1 MTTHPPT
8 GPGTVDSLRP
18 QPVPVAP
25 GRLPV
30 LGHAVPLFREPLA
43 FLRSLAQVG
52 PVVRLDLGPLP
63 MLLVT
68 DAELTRQVLRDG
80 RTFDKGGALFDKVR
94 ELTGDSLLTS
104 RHATH
109 HRQRRL
115 MQPAF
120 SRAAV
125 RDYAPVMNEMID
137 AVLADW
143 TDGSVIDVAGATH
156 NITARGVARIMFA
169 ADVAG
174 PAAQRVIDSLSVYL
188 HGLFF
193 RMMDPTGLLARV
205 PTAANRRYD
214 AAVAELHRSVDEI
227 IDRYRAA
234 GIDHGD
240 LRPACCRPAT
250 LTGTR
255 SAPRRSTTRS
265 SPCSWPGSRP
275 RRVR

>member
-1 MTTHPPT
+1 
-8 GPGTVDSLRP
+8 
-18 QPVPVAP
+18 
-25 GRLPV
+25 
-30 LGHAVPLFREPLA
+30 
-43 FLRSLAQVG
+43 
-52 PVVRLDLGPLP
+52 
-63 MLLVT
+63 
-68 DAELTRQVLRDG
+68 
-80 RTFDKGGALFDKVR
+80 
-94 ELTGDSLLTS
+94 
-104 RHATH
+104 
-109 HRQRRL
+109 
-115 MQPAF
+115 
-120 SRAAV
+120 
-125 RDYAPVMNEMID
+125 
-137 AVLADW
+137 
-143 TDGSVIDVAGATH
+143 
-156 NITARGVARIMFA
+156 MFA

-205 PTAANRRYD
+205 PTPANRRYD